1 MAGQVGSGYLD
12 PTRPARV
19 WTRLDPPFLHERFML
34 RSCMSVSMGVAHK
47 LPSEL
52 FPGRVDPRVGSGR
65 VGLGRV
71 GSGILTKT
79 AGRVGS
85 GPDPGG
91 SGRVQ
96 AP

>member
-1 MAGQVGSGYLD
+1 MRHFAASSRFTREARPRNGVDRTCCLPPRAAGRPDGHQGHGGGGRVVPGSG
-12 PTRPARV
+12 RPA
-19 WTRLDPPFLHERFML
+19 
-34 RSCMSVSMGVAHK
+34 
-47 LPSEL
+47 
-52 FPGRVDPRVGSGR
+52 GR

-71 GSGILTKT
+71 GSGILTRT

-96 AP
+96 VP

>member
-1 MAGQVGSGYLD
+1 MYHLYRCNSATVDGQ
-12 PTRPARV
+12 A
-19 WTRLDPPFLHERFML
+19 
-34 RSCMSVSMGVAHK
+34 
-47 LPSEL
+47 EL

-71 GSGILTKT
+71 GSRKLPRT

-96 AP
+96 VP